1 MSNSASPA
9 APKQPIFPAS
19 NIDGQVHTLVG
30 ETQTWIATHWLQ
42 VLIAGGAGVLIFLA
56 LHGLRALG
64 HRLCRRDTSG
74 TGWWTVFG
82 RAITKTGN
90 FFIVMTAAK
99 LVDGYADAPG
109 AVMTTINFLFTVAAV
124 FQAAIWAR
132 EIILGAIE
140 HRTSAEN
147 YHGETLGNAIGLIRL
162 FVTFALF
169 AIALVVTLSNLGV
182 NVSGLIAGLGVGGIG
197 IALAAQGIFADLLAA
212 LAIVFDQPFR
222 RGDAISY
229 DKSSGTVE
237 AIGLKSTRIRGANG
251 EERIIAN
258 KKLLDN
264 EIINNTRR
272 QYRRVIFTL
281 EVTQSTPIDRL
292 ERLPHMLKE
301 EVEKNGMK
309 FVRAGF
315 SNFAALNYEFD
326 VEFDS
331 PSPAFQDMFD
341 GRHKVGLAIIR
352 RLSEEGIAL
361 VYPAQTGFPPGAP
374 EPKKRAGTKK
384 DVPQADPPSDGDRS
398 AVDQGSGS

>member
-1 MSNSASPA
+1 MPSNSSA
-9 APKQPIFPAS
+9 AAAAKPVIFPAS
-19 NIDGQVHTLVG
+19 NIDSQLQMLIAESRVWV
-30 ETQTWIATHWLQ
+30 QTYWLQ
-42 VLIAGGAGVLIFLA
+42 VLIALGAGVLIFFA

-64 HRLCRRDTSG
+64 NRLCRRDTTG
-74 TGWWTVFG
+74 TGWWSVFG
-82 RAITKTGN
+82 RAITRTGN

-124 FQAAIWAR
+124 FQAAVWAR

-140 HRTSAEN
+140 HRTSAET
-147 YHGETLGNAIGLIRL
+147 YRGETLGNAIGLIRL

-251 EERIIAN
+251 EERIISN

-281 EVTQSTPIDRL
+281 EVTQSTPVDKL

-315 SNFAALNYEFD
+315 ANFTPLNYEFD

-331 PSPAFQDMFD
+331 TSPAFQDMFD

-352 RLSEEGIAL
+352 RLAAEGIAL
-361 VYPAQTGFPPGAP
+361 VYPAQTGFPAQAP
-374 EPKKRAGTKK
+374 EAPKRTGKK
-384 DVPQADPPSDGDRS
+384 NSPQADPPSDGDRS
-398 AVDQGSGS
+398 AVDQDG